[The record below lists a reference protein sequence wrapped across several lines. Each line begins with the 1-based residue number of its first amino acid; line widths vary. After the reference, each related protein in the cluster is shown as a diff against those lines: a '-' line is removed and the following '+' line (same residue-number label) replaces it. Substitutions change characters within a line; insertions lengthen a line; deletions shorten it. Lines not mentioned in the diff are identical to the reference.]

1 MYKFYNNEG
10 YVVKY
15 ITIDSQ
21 KESLFTK
28 TKCLIDCWWQL
39 AMSWRQT
46 CQIFWRMTFA
56 VNLIQKYPSAVNFL
70 VESLYRWQP
79 LSRLLW
85 ASCLPWDCWSK
96 LDSLPNLSEMR
107 WSTSCRMEYNIYTWS
122 YQGNHVIM
130 CSSNVPFTRQDVLN
144 AEFVFGPPVS
154 YVRGSTTKESGM
166 PQSGDRRCAVNAIQ
180 LHCTLVK

>member
-1 MYKFYNNEG
+1 
-10 YVVKY
+10 
-15 ITIDSQ
+15 
-21 KESLFTK
+21 
-28 TKCLIDCWWQL
+28 
-39 AMSWRQT
+39 MSWRQT

-56 VNLIQKYPSAVNFL
+56 VNLIQKYPVAVNFL

-107 WSTSCRMEYNIYTWS
+107 WSTSCRMEYHIYTWS

-130 CSSNVPFTRQDVLN
+130 CSSNVPYTRQDVLN
-144 AEFVFGPPVS
+144 AEFVFGVATFS
-154 YVRGSTTKESGM
+154 SGLFLPTM
-166 PQSGDRRCAVNAIQ
+166 ISFNCDHFWRNQTRQKNIWQHWSNYRPKWTRRTSILGACV
-180 LHCTLVK
+180 V